1 MNHAQWERLKDLF
14 QAALDQPASA
24 RRDWLRQQCPD
35 DRAIVREAEALLDAH
50 ETAGAFLEQPAQVD
64 PADLE
69 TLTPGARIG
78 NYVVI
83 EELGRGGM
91 GVVYLAEDQR
101 LGRRVALKSLP
112 TSVASSLELRQRLRR
127 EARAAATI
135 SHPGVAVVYALEEI
149 DEHLFIAS
157 EYVSGESLRAVI
169 ARGPIVPARVQAMAL
184 EIASALAAAH
194 AAGVIHRDLKPEN
207 VLITGDGRIKIVD
220 FGIAQ
225 IEGPEATRLTRAGA
239 MLGTP
244 AYMAPEQLLG
254 GTVDGRADLY
264 AVGVVLSEMLTGRH
278 PLRSGGSPVPT
289 GPLAAIIARCTQGD
303 PAARFASARELLS
316 ALEGGAAPDTVGPAE
331 AGRYERERAGPHV
344 GGSRFW
350 WEFHVQLVVDD
361 PDVLLFVVG
370 TDLDL
375 VRSATTG
382 ILREHLVEMR
392 PLVDQIALLIEHDDR
407 VLEPS
412 LPSAFRLRLTGCG
425 KAVRVAGGIAARRL
439 QRRVRR
445 PRRGVLRQR
454 QLAAHRHPD
463 AIRILGVHT
472 AERSPRP
479 SGVRVTRVGERLRP
493 ALDHLVVAGGPILM
507 TVARGLGGGRRWRP
521 GRLHGRCAA
530 TCGRGNRHDRRRKT

>member
-50 ETAGAFLEQPAQVD
+50 ETAGAFLERPAQVD

-169 ARGPIVPARVQAMAL
+169 ARGPIAPARVQAMAL

-350 WEFHVQLVVDD
+350 WEFHEAMAAVIYWAMAVPAWYARGLIGGWQGRAFFI
-361 PDVLLFVVG
+361 VLLAAVVVAA
-370 TDLDL
+370 TARLHLWFTSRSYPTELAWVHRRSSIWIRIADWVFAATL
-375 VRSATTG
+375 VIGG
-382 ILREHLVEMR
+382 ILIRDEHS
-392 PLVDQIALLIEHDDR
+392 PLTMILPSVAIGAVVAFLLIEPVTARD
-407 VLEPS
+407 
-412 LPSAFRLRLTGCG
+412 AFKRS
-425 KAVRVAGGIAARRL
+425 GIA
-439 QRRVRR
+439 
-445 PRRGVLRQR
+445 
-454 QLAAHRHPD
+454 
-463 AIRILGVHT
+463 T
-472 AERSPRP
+472 
-479 SGVRVTRVGERLRP
+479 SG
-493 ALDHLVVAGGPILM
+493 
-507 TVARGLGGGRRWRP
+507 
-521 GRLHGRCAA
+521 
-530 TCGRGNRHDRRRKT
+530 